1 MIINEGVDVLKK
13 WLLMLTVVMMLGS
26 MTTTVSAA
34 SLPPTF
40 VTVVMDG
47 KKLWF
52 PDAQAFIDENQ
63 RTLVPVRFV
72 AEALGAKVGWEAEN
86 RSVPIQK
93 ETQSIRLNIGSN
105 IATVNDEEVAFDT
118 QAVMQGGRTFVPLR
132 FVSEI
137 LGVAVEWDS
146 KTNTVFLTTTEQ
158 LNVKTDPWGRLIRTT
173 NLPKNAANYPY
184 ILADVPNAMYEMT
197 YPYHHEERNKVAAI
211 VAGQAE
217 YSKQNKDIWMARL
230 KMFGSIWLNVDY
242 RTIDDSWA
250 QALFATKMQN
260 SDGELRRIREYVS
273 WVKENHIRIE
283 GYLDPEPSMSFY
295 DGFGS
300 DHIRAHFRVRFVSY
314 DKSERLLYD
323 QWFPNDLR
331 FEKGTWYEGYT
342 DIQMSTNVG
351 GDWGSTLKVSP
362 TASLFSNYMFVKVA
376 EKSE

>member
-1 MIINEGVDVLKK
+1 MKKRILLVLIMAV
-13 WLLMLTVVMMLGS
+13 LVNGFALTA
-26 MTTTVSAA
+26 SAA
-34 SLPPTF
+34 SKPPTF

-47 KKLWF
+47 MKLWF

-72 AEALGAKVGWEAEN
+72 AEALGAKVGWEAES

-93 ETQSIRLNIGSN
+93 DTQSIRLTIGSN

-146 KTNTVFLTTTEQ
+146 KTNTVFLTSTEQ
-158 LNVKTDPWGRLIRTT
+158 LNGKTDPWGRLIRTT
-173 NLPKNAANYPY
+173 NLPKNAADYPY
-184 ILADVPNAMYEMT
+184 ILADVPNAMYEMV
-197 YPYHHEERNKVAAI
+197 YPYHHEERYKVAAT

-217 YSKQNKDIWMARL
+217 YSKQNKDIWMTRI
-230 KMFGSIWLNVDY
+230 KTFGSLWLNVDY

-300 DHIRAHFRVRFVSY
+300 DHIRAHFRVRFVDY

-331 FEKGTWYEGYT
+331 FEKGAWYEGYT

-362 TASLFSNYMFVKVA
+362 TASLFSNYMFVKAA
-376 EKSE
+376 EKDE

>member
-1 MIINEGVDVLKK
+1 MKR

-72 AEALGAKVGWEAEN
+72 AEALGAKVGWEAES

-93 ETQSIRLNIGSN
+93 ETQSIRLTIGSN
-105 IATVNDEEVAFDT
+105 IATVNGAEESFDT

-137 LGVAVEWDS
+137 LGMAVEWDD
-146 KTNTVFLTTTEQ
+146 KTNTVFLSTAEQ
-158 LNVKTDPWGRLIRTT
+158 LNGKTDPWGRLIRTT
-173 NLPKNAANYPY
+173 DLPKNAAEYPY
-184 ILADVPNAMYEMT
+184 ILADVPNAMYEMKF
-197 YPYHHEERNKVAAI
+197 PYAHPRDSRVSSKLYSTVPEFTKVN
-211 VAGQAE
+211 VDVWL
-217 YSKQNKDIWMARL
+217 KRL
-230 KMFGSIWLNVDY
+230 KTFGALWLNVDY

-250 QALFATKMQN
+250 KAVFATKMQN
-260 SDGELRRIREYVS
+260 FDAELKYIRQYVD
-273 WVKENHIRIE
+273 WVKTNKIQVT
-283 GYLDPEPSMSFY
+283 GYLEPEPSMIFR

-300 DHIRAHFRVRFVSY
+300 SHVRVKFRMIFSSFQ
-314 DKSERLLYD
+314 KPERLIYD
-323 QWFPNDLR
+323 EWFPQDAK
-331 FEKGTWYEGYT
+331 FEKNVWYEGYS
-342 DIQMSTNVG
+342 DIKMGTNVG

-362 TASLFSNYMFVKVA
+362 SASLFQNHVISKV
-376 EKSE
+376 E

>member
-1 MIINEGVDVLKK
+1 MKKRILLVLI
-13 WLLMLTVVMMLGS
+13 VVMLVNGFAL
-26 MTTTVSAA
+26 TASAA
-34 SLPPTF
+34 SKPPTF

-47 KKLWF
+47 TKLWF

-72 AEALGAKVGWEAEN
+72 AEALGAKVGWEAES

-93 ETQSIRLNIGSN
+93 DDQNIRLTIGSHV
-105 IATVNDEEVAFDT
+105 ATVNGEEVAFDT

-137 LGVAVEWDS
+137 LGVAVEWDG
-146 KTNTVFLTTTEQ
+146 KTNTVFLSSTEQ
-158 LNVKTDPWGRLIRTT
+158 QAGDLDPWGRLIRTT
-173 NLPKNAANYPY
+173 DLPSNAADYPY
-184 ILADVPNAMYEMT
+184 ILADVPNAMYELA
-197 YPYHHEERNKVAAI
+197 YPYRHEERSKVSVSLAD
-211 VAGQAE
+211 QTE
-217 YSKQNKDIWMARL
+217 YSKQNKDTWMAHL
-230 KMFGSIWLNVDY
+230 KKFGSLWLNVDY

-283 GYLDPEPSMSFY
+283 GYLDPEPSMIFY

-300 DHIRAHFRVRFVSY
+300 DHIRAHFRLRFVSY
-314 DKSERLLYD
+314 DKSDRLLYD
-323 QWFPNDLR
+323 QWFPNDLN
-331 FEKGTWYEGYT
+331 FDKGAWYEGYT

-362 TASLFSNYMFVKVA
+362 TASLFSNYMFVKAA
-376 EKSE
+376 EKDE